1 MAYKFLDM
9 IEDIKANLSD
19 QADQANQE
27 LQNINARQTELEADL
42 SELEPR
48 QLRAQSLKSRDD
60 LICAECFILHDI
72 ESPLTS
78 IPGESHVDRF
88 RCRKCDT
95 EYESEY

>member
-19 QADQANQE
+19 QADQAKQE
-27 LQNINARQTELEADL
+27 LQNINARQAKLETEL

-78 IPGESHVDRF
+78 IPGASHVDRF
-88 RCRKCDT
+88 WCRKCDS
-95 EYESEY
+95 EYELEF

>member
-19 QADQANQE
+19 QVDQAKQE
-27 LQNINARQTELEADL
+27 LQNINARQAELETEL

-48 QLRAQSLKSRDD
+48 QLRAQNLKSRDD

-88 RCRKCDT
+88 RCRKC
-95 EYESEY
+95 ESEYELEF